1 MVAMNRTSMSTGRSA
16 PIGVIFFSSIARR
29 SFDWRPERHLAD
41 LVEEE
46 GAAARQLEVAPT
58 RLGRPG
64 ERAPAVAEELGLE
77 QLLGDRG
84 AIDGDERLLAPRT
97 REVKRPGEQL
107 LADARLAMD
116 QHRRVDLGDL
126 VQEREDLQH
135 LRALRNQVRQG
146 EPLLVASERLA
157 TLVAQVAELERPP
170 QDQQDLVRLER
181 LDQVVLRTE
190 PGGLYRGA
198 DGAVRG
204 HDHDADLRMLGLQP
218 ADDLDAVHARQPLV
232 GQGEVDVLP
241 LEPVQGLLPAARR
254 EHVEALELEGAPE
267 RAQEDLVI
275 LDDQHSPLHPPP
287 PRAARSRPASP
298 APGPRPRGSR
308 PRAGPRSS

>member
-1 MVAMNRTSMSTGRSA
+1 MSTGRSA
-16 PIGVIFFSSIARR
+16 PIGRDLLLLDRAQELRLE
-29 SFDWRPERHLAD
+29 PERHLAD

-46 GAAARQLEVAPT
+46 GTAARQLEVAPA

-84 AIDGDERLLAPRT
+84 AVDGDERLLPPRA
-97 REVKRPGEQL
+97 REVERPGEEL
-107 LADARLAMD
+107 LADARLAVD
-116 QHRRVDLGDL
+116 QHGRVELGDL

-135 LRALRNQVRQG
+135 LRALRDQVRQR
-146 EPLLVASERLA
+146 EPLLVAAERLA
-157 TLVAQVAELERPP
+157 ALVAQIAKLERPP

-181 LDQVVLRTE
+181 LDQVVLGPE
-190 PGGLYRGA
+190 PGGLDGGA

-204 HDHDADLRMLGLQP
+204 HDDHADLRMLGLQP
-218 ADDLDAVHARQPLV
+218 ADDLDTVHARQPLV

-267 RAQEDLVI
+267 GAQEDLVI
-275 LDDQHSPLHPPP
+275 LDDEHSPLHPPP